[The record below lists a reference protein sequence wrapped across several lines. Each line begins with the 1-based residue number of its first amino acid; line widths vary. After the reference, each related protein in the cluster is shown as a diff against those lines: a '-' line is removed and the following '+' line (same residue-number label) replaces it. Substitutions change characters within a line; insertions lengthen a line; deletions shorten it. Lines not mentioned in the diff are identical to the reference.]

1 MMPGTVPAPEDR
13 DDKERRSDFFER
25 AAAYMPWLAV
35 DTAAGSFL
43 VSSAD
48 PNVGQ
53 SLFVRR
59 RRGEMRVLERGMAVL
74 ERLGRAEHARGG
86 VFIDVGANIGTSV
99 IPALRSHGF
108 ARGIACEPEA
118 RNYRLLRLNLVAN
131 QLEDRVRALQVAVS
145 DTCGERGLVIA
156 EYGSGLHE
164 LQPQKRRPPKEQV
177 IRVEVVTLDFL
188 VERSLVEADG
198 TGLIWIDT
206 EGHEGQVLT
215 GARRLL
221 EQGVPVVLEIN
232 PPLLK
237 RHRGTDLLREV
248 ADSYYTHVVDLRD
261 VHGDP
266 ASPQGLSFKQRS
278 VERIG
283 SIVDAYRSDGRI
295 TEVLLLRAPKKA
307 VREGTS

>member
-1 MMPGTVPAPEDR
+1 MPRSVPAP
-13 DDKERRSDFFER
+13 DDGDEKKQRSDFFES
-25 AAAYMPWLAV
+25 AAAHMPLLAV

-43 VSSAD
+43 VSSTD

-74 ERLGRAEHARGG
+74 ERLGRAERARAGA
-86 VFIDVGANIGTSV
+86 FIDVGANIGTSV
-99 IPALRSHGF
+99 IPALRAHGF

-131 QLEDRVRALQVAVS
+131 HLEDRVRALQVAVS
-145 DTCGERGLVIA
+145 DTRGERGLVIA
-156 EYGSGLHE
+156 EHGSGLHE
-164 LQPQKRRPPKEQV
+164 LQPQKRRPPKDQV
-177 IRVEVVTLDFL
+177 VRVEVVTLDFL

-198 TGLIWIDT
+198 TGLVWIDT
-206 EGHEGQVLT
+206 EGHEGQVLN

-221 EQGVPVVLEIN
+221 EQGVPVILEVN

-237 RHRGTDLLREV
+237 RHRGTDLLREL

-261 VHGDP
+261 FQGDP
-266 ASPQGLSFKQRS
+266 ASAQGLSFKQLP
-278 VERIG
+278 VERVG
-283 SIVDAYRSDGRI
+283 SIVHEYQSDERI
-295 TEVLLLRAPKKA
+295 TEVLLVRAPKKP
-307 VREGTS
+307 VRKGRP

>member
-1 MMPGTVPAPEDR
+1 MIPGSVRAPDGGDE
-13 DDKERRSDFFER
+13 KQQRSDFFER
-25 AAAYMPWLAV
+25 AAAHMPLLAV

-74 ERLGRAEHARGG
+74 ERLDRAEQARAG

-108 ARGIACEPEA
+108 ARGLACEPEA

-145 DTCGERGLVIA
+145 DTRGERGLVIA
-156 EYGSGLHE
+156 EFGSGLHE
-164 LQPQKRRPPKEQV
+164 LLPEKRRTPREQV
-177 IRVEVVTLDFL
+177 IRVEVVTLNFL

-206 EGHEGQVLT
+206 EGHEGQVLK

-221 EQGVPVVLEIN
+221 EQGVPVILEIN

-237 RHRGTDLLREV
+237 RHRGIELLQEL
-248 ADSYYTHVVDLRD
+248 AEGHYTHIVDLRD
-261 VHGDP
+261 VQGDP
-266 ASPQGLSFKQRS
+266 ASPRDVRFKELPVKR
-278 VERIG
+278 VA
-283 SIVDAYRSDGRI
+283 SIVQAYQSQERI
-295 TEVLLLRAPKKA
+295 TEVLLLRAPKKP
-307 VREGTS
+307 VRKGTS